1 MSASAEP
8 PEIPPPLPEARPRF
22 AWLALLAGLALGA
35 TGWEVAC
42 RLSGHREA
50 WDSSSYWGV
59 AYPAFGLAALVLA
72 YLWPRSSWFTW
83 IAIAVGQA
91 LAMFAKNPGG
101 TLLPLGVLVML
112 VMSAPLLIAGRLG
125 ARLRAWRR
133 TP

>member
-8 PEIPPPLPEARPRF
+8 PVIPPPLPEERPRF
-22 AWLALLAGLALGA
+22 AWVALVAGLLIGA
-35 TGWEVAC
+35 VGWEIAA

-50 WDSSSYWGV
+50 WDSASYWGG

-72 YLWPRSSWFTW
+72 FIWPHSGWFTW

-91 LAMFAKNPGG
+91 LAMFAKNPSG

-133 TP
+133 TR

>member
-1 MSASAEP
+1 MNSPAEP
-8 PEIPPPLPEARPRF
+8 PQIPPPLPEARPRF
-22 AWLALLAGLALGA
+22 AWVALLVGFAIGA
-35 TGWEVAC
+35 VGWEIAC
-42 RLSGHREA
+42 RLSGRREA
-50 WDSSSYWGV
+50 WDSASYWSV

-72 YLWPRSSWFTW
+72 FIWPRSGWFTW

-125 ARLRAWRR
+125 ARLRSWQR